1 MRLRKK
7 ETKMKTERE
16 FFEKLPEIRKIMN
29 ENGIYFM
36 NHSGW
41 YEARD
46 FKDFEYEQY
55 INGAWYS
62 WQARVPEDYV
72 VVPKEPTYEMWSELS
87 RHLGRYMQ
95 LHDRY
100 CPKTLKKYFDR
111 FIGEPPEWLSKEV
124 SSWDSDHAFATADLP
139 VFIYKAMIEAAEK

>member
-1 MRLRKK
+1 
-7 ETKMKTERE
+7 MKTERE
-16 FFEKLPEIRKIMN
+16 LFEKLPEIRKIMN

-62 WQARVPEDYV
+62 WQARLP
-72 VVPKEPTYEMWSELS
+72 S
-87 RHLGRYMQ
+87 
-95 LHDRY
+95 
-100 CPKTLKKYFDR
+100 LKQMN
-111 FIGEPPEWLSKEV
+111 L
-124 SSWDSDHAFATADLP
+124 
-139 VFIYKAMIEAAEK
+139 

>member
-1 MRLRKK
+1 
-7 ETKMKTERE
+7 MKTERE

-55 INGAWYS
+55 INGAWYAF
-62 WQARVPEDYV
+62 QEQQEKIAR
-72 VVPKEPTYEMWSELS
+72 LQS
-87 RHLGRYMQ
+87 RIDGAMDFYNTAKSDVNIGMMRMAQY
-95 LHDRY
+95 
-100 CPKTLKKYFDR
+100 LK
-111 FIGEPPEWLSKEV
+111 GEVK
-124 SSWDSDHAFATADLP
+124 
-139 VFIYKAMIEAAEK
+139 